1 MKRIFLYIIGI
12 GLLMAG
18 CDKESSDNGDLDGF
32 WQMTEKMDGF
42 CGTMGGADMRQSGLT
57 WAFQGHILE
66 LRDVNKVHQDI
77 VMSFTREGN
86 KLKLSAPYRVDRDLD
101 DVALEDAD
109 LLVPY
114 GISSTSAEFTIV
126 KLTSSHM
133 VLDDANNTL
142 EFRKY

>member
-1 MKRIFLYIIGI
+1 MKRILYMIIGVT
-12 GLLMAG
+12 LLLTG
-18 CDKESSDNGDLDGF
+18 CDKEYSDNGHLDGF
-32 WQMTEKMDGF
+32 WQLSSSPGI
-42 CGTMGGADMRQSGLT
+42 T
-57 WAFQGHILE
+57 WSFQGHILE

-114 GISSTSAEFTIV
+114 GIGSTSAEFTIV

>member
-1 MKRIFLYIIGI
+1 MKRILYMIIGVT
-12 GLLMAG
+12 LLLTG
-18 CDKESSDNGDLDGF
+18 CDKEYSDNGHLDGF
-32 WQMTEKMDGF
+32 WQ
-42 CGTMGGADMRQSGLT
+42 LT
-57 WAFQGHILE
+57 SSPGITWSFQGHILE

-114 GISSTSAEFTIV
+114 GIGSTSAEFNIV

-133 VLDDANNTL
+133 VLDDTNNTL